1 MHNMLHLVSATGRG
15 IHGNSKGPS
24 GTEWKRS
31 YTSLT
36 KTYLVSIKERKI
48 SLQQAR
54 RLQFSF
60 LDSSRPILLFGR

>member
-1 MHNMLHLVSATGRG
+1 MHNMLHLLSATGRG

-48 SLQQAR
+48 TLQQAR
-54 RLQFSF
+54 RL
-60 LDSSRPILLFGR
+60 

>member
-1 MHNMLHLVSATGRG
+1 MHNMLYLISATGRG

-36 KTYLVSIKERKI
+36 VTDLVLIKERKI

-54 RLQFSF
+54 RLEFSF
-60 LDSSRPILLFGR
+60 LD